1 MPNILSIDKKKRF
14 PFGGFSFYILK
25 KKYYFMSTKIK
36 DAILIS
42 NVTDSIKIPVGNT
55 SDETQPL
62 AISVEQL
69 KYHINSNLS
78 TVATTGSYNNLTDK
92 PDLNI
97 YAKVSTL
104 NANYYN
110 KTEIDS
116 MIGSGGGGGGSDFS
130 MEFVDKL
137 PLEGKANTFYFVKS
151 EFPQEQN
158 SYNEYVWNEKEQV
171 YEIVSKSNY
180 ITEKDLPTVY
190 DSQITIKQG
199 SVTKGTFTLNQS
211 GNATINLDGNE
222 DFVTVSTDQTI
233 TGTKTFNKQI
243 SIDTNDYDVRFLA
256 KFNNLTLGTL
266 PTSNV
271 LVGFRS
277 CDSLNKEFANIN
289 CSYNTQGRISSN
301 FYVNNQNGVVGR
313 LGIYIDKDGSKA
325 YTIAPTPATDDNS
338 TKIAT
343 TAFVKAQGYVSSTNT
358 RSLLITYEDGT
369 QETIKVYTA

>member
-1 MPNILSIDKKKRF
+1 
-14 PFGGFSFYILK
+14 
-25 KKYYFMSTKIK
+25 MSAKIK

-42 NVTDSIKIPVGNT
+42 NVTPELKLPVGN
-55 SDETQPL
+55 SGNETNPL
-62 AISVEQL
+62 ALTVEQL
-69 KYHINSNLS
+69 KDFTLTGLS
-78 TVATTGSYNNLTDK
+78 TVATTGSYNNLLDK
-92 PDLNI
+92 PDLNT
-97 YAKVSTL
+97 YATVSTL
-104 NANYYN
+104 NSNYYN
-110 KTEIDS
+110 KTEIDAL
-116 MIGSGGGGGGSDFS
+116 ITGGEGAGFLK
-130 MEFVDKL
+130 MEFLDKL
-137 PLEGKANTFYFVKS
+137 PPEGKTNTIYFVKS

-158 SYNEYVWNEKEQV
+158 LYNEYVWDDKSKS
-171 YEIVSKSNY
+171 YEIVSKTDY
-180 ITEKDLPTVY
+180 ITEKKVGEMIPAVY

-222 DFVTVSTDQTI
+222 DFVTLSTDQTI

-271 LVGFRS
+271 FVGFRS

-289 CSYNTQGRISSN
+289 CSYNTKGRISSN
-301 FYVNNQNGVVGR
+301 FYVNNQNGVIGR
-313 LGIYIDKDGSKA
+313 LGIYIDKDGSEA
-325 YTIAPTPATDDNS
+325 YTIAPTPATSDNS

-343 TAFVKAQGYVSSTNT
+343 TEFVKAQGYVSSTNT
-358 RSLLITYEDGT
+358 KSLLITYDDGT

>member
-1 MPNILSIDKKKRF
+1 MASV
-14 PFGGFSFYILK
+14 
-25 KKYYFMSTKIK
+25 KIK
-36 DAILIS
+36 DSIILE
-42 NVTDSIKIPVGNT
+42 NVTSELKIPVGNA
-55 SDETQPL
+55 SDNTNPL
-62 AISVEQL
+62 ALTVGQIKDFTLSG
-69 KYHINSNLS
+69 LS

-130 MEFVDKL
+130 MKFVTEL
-137 PLEGKANTFYFVKS
+137 PEKGKENTFYFVKS

-180 ITEKDLPTVY
+180 ITEKDLPAIY

-211 GNATINLDGNE
+211 GNATITLD
-222 DFVTVSTDQTI
+222 
-233 TGTKTFNKQI
+233 
-243 SIDTNDYDVRFLA
+243 
-256 KFNNLTLGTL
+256 
-266 PTSNV
+266 
-271 LVGFRS
+271 
-277 CDSLNKEFANIN
+277 
-289 CSYNTQGRISSN
+289 
-301 FYVNNQNGVVGR
+301 
-313 LGIYIDKDGSKA
+313 
-325 YTIAPTPATDDNS
+325 APP
-338 TKIAT
+338 
-343 TAFVKAQGYVSSTNT
+343 TNT
-358 RSLLITYEDGT
+358 KSLLVTYEDGT

>member
-1 MPNILSIDKKKRF
+1 MASV
-14 PFGGFSFYILK
+14 
-25 KKYYFMSTKIK
+25 KIK
-36 DAILIS
+36 DSIILE
-42 NVTDSIKIPVGNT
+42 NVTSELKIPVGNAG
-55 SDETQPL
+55 DEVNPL
-62 AISVEQL
+62 ALTVGQIKDFTL
-69 KYHINSNLS
+69 TGLSN
-78 TVATTGSYNNLTDK
+78 VATTGNYNDLLNK
-92 PDLNI
+92 PDLNE
-97 YAKVSTL
+97 YATVSTL

-116 MIGSGGGGGGSDFS
+116 LITGGEGGDFIK
-130 MEFVDKL
+130 MKFVDKL
-137 PLEGKANTFYFVKS
+137 PEKGEANTFYFVKS

-158 SYNEYVWNEKEQV
+158 SYNEYVWDEKSKS

-180 ITEKDLPTVY
+180 ITEKDLPPVY

-199 SVTKGTFTLNQS
+199 SVTKGSFTLNQS

-222 DFVTVSTDQTI
+222 DFVTVNTDQTI

-271 LVGFRS
+271 FIGFRS

-343 TAFVKAQGYVSSTNT
+343 TAFVKAQGYVSSANT
-358 RSLLITYEDGT
+358 KSLLVTYEDGT